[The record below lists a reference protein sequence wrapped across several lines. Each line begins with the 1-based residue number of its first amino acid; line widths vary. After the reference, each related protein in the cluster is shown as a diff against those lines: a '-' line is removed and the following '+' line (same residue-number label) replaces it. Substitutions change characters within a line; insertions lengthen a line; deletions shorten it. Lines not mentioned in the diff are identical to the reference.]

1 MVNEAFIYDVQIV
14 GLKVPLRTTV
24 QGAISIFNSFHK
36 GRNMGPLLLEA
47 VNNGKPFK
55 SKLITVSKVV
65 VAKSDS
71 RIKRFRAVKSGVKR
85 SR

>member
-36 GRNMGPLLLEA
+36 GRNMATLLLEA
-47 VNNGKPFK
+47 VNKGKPFK

-65 VAKSDS
+65 VKSDS
-71 RIKRFRAVKSGVKR
+71 RIKRSRAVKSGVKR